1 LTQLVTHKSKF
12 KELTL
17 KSKLSGKCI
26 VIVGSCKL
34 DYLGLVLLLFKSG
47 IMKEIGMC
55 FVPVLT
61 QKNVFLLTK
70 QYSLVIK
77 VIVFSFF

>member
-1 LTQLVTHKSKF
+1 
-12 KELTL
+12 
-17 KSKLSGKCI
+17 
-26 VIVGSCKL
+26 
-34 DYLGLVLLLFKSG
+34 
-47 IMKEIGMC
+47 MKEIGMC

-77 VIVFSFF
+77 VIVFSFFNSLNLQLTMLK

>member
-1 LTQLVTHKSKF
+1 MRV
-12 KELTL
+12 

-34 DYLGLVLLLFKSG
+34 DYLGFVLLLFKSG
-47 IMKEIGMC
+47 VMKEIGMC

-61 QKNVFLLTK
+61 KKMFFLLTK